1 MFGLGFSELVLLGL
15 IGLIFIKPEDL
26 PKIARSVA
34 RFINDLK
41 RASGEVSRT
50 FLDPVEHVRDQLN
63 EHLHVALKEPLEKV
77 NSPSESGKKTAPE
90 GVNSEDAKVQSADS
104 ALEGKK

>member
-26 PKIARSVA
+26 PKIARSLA

-50 FLDPVEHVRDQLN
+50 FLDPVEQVRDQLN
-63 EHLHVALKEPLEKV
+63 EHLQDSMREPLEKV
-77 NSPSESGKKTAPE
+77 SSPSDSDKKTISD
-90 GVNSEDAKVQSADS
+90 GAKAEPSDPIV
-104 ALEGKK
+104 EGKK